1 MAGAIIFDKAHGW
14 SNASWSFDW
23 VLEVIA
29 RNTADPE
36 LAHDLRFIIQ
46 MNFGGLFLE
55 QLSSGHRQEV
65 RRIIDQILIPY
76 SEANLPADMEG
87 REGYIRYQLQELVDL
102 SRASSAHGDS
112 A

>member
-1 MAGAIIFDKAHGW
+1 MAGSIAFDDTRAW

-29 RNTADPE
+29 RNTADPK
-36 LAHDLRFIIQ
+36 LAHDLRFIMQ

-55 QLSSGHRQEV
+55 QLPLDHRHEV
-65 RRIIDQILIPY
+65 LRIIDQVLVPY
-76 SEANLPADMEG
+76 SEANLPADMPN
-87 REGYIRYQLQELVDL
+87 RDGYIKYQLEELVEL
-102 SRASSAHGDS
+102 SRAGSARGDG